1 MTKQFEI
8 YVAILVIIIAIFVVI
23 GFAKEVES
31 NDNRHIEKLDRNAK
45 QVSNE

>member
-31 NDNRHIEKLDRNAK
+31 NDSRHLET
-45 QVSNE
+45 VSCSTK